1 MNREKSLFFDVLKFT
16 LILLLYYNM
25 ISWKRCFMVTILV
38 VEDNEN
44 ARLLTEA
51 RLKRYYNVV
60 TAKNG
65 EEALDIFLLKGQ

>member
-25 ISWKRCFMVTILV
+25 ISWKSCFMVTILV

>member
-1 MNREKSLFFDVLKFT
+1 
-16 LILLLYYNM
+16 
-25 ISWKRCFMVTILV
+25 MVTILV